1 MSHLGK
7 LKNYFKVNTK
17 TPNKSVLTNMLGN
30 VFQYF
35 LTYVQKLII
44 RVYKIIDV
52 LLLTTLKF
60 VISSWS

>member
-7 LKNYFKVNTK
+7 LKNYYKVNTK
-17 TPNKSVLTNMLGN
+17 TPNKSVSTNMLGY

-44 RVYKIIDV
+44 
-52 LLLTTLKF
+52 
-60 VISSWS
+60 